1 VLDASARAPAA
12 PARGGTLRRGQGPGT
27 SRWKRRVA
35 PYLFILPTLVGIAV
49 FTVYPLADSFYHAF
63 TNWTGF
69 GAAKWIGLGNF
80 RYLFTQ
86 DPTFWPSL
94 RATGYF
100 VLLSVPAGIIFG
112 LALAV
117 LVNRA
122 FAGVRIFRTIFYLP
136 VVLPSIAVLTLW
148 QYIYDPAYGLANQVL
163 HALGLPTSQWLN
175 STTMAM
181 PAIVIIGLWGVG
193 GSMIIFLSALQNVP
207 AEIYEAARVDGAS
220 APRVFFSITLPMI
233 TPLLLLEL
241 ILGLSLSFQAFN
253 QIQVLTKGGPNQ
265 ATNLFM
271 YKIYTDAFGGYSQL
285 GLACAEAWI
294 LFLII
299 MAVTVVILKSS
310 SMWVFDDGR
319 G

>member
-1 VLDASARAPAA
+1 MLDASARAPAA
-12 PARGGTLRRGQGPGT
+12 PDRGGSLRRGQGPWT
-27 SRWKRRVA
+27 SRWKRRVS
-35 PYLFILPTLVGIAV
+35 PYLYILPTLIGIAV
-49 FTVYPLADSFYHAF
+49 FTVYPLASSLYHAF
-63 TNWTGF
+63 TNWTGL

-100 VLLSVPAGIIFG
+100 VLLGVPSGIILG

-122 FAGVRIFRTIFYLP
+122 FTGVRIFRTIFYLP

-148 QYIYDPAYGLANQVL
+148 QYIFDPAYGLANQIL

-175 STTMAM
+175 SSTMAM
-181 PAIVIIGLWGVG
+181 PSIVIIGLWGVG
-193 GSMIIFLSALQNVP
+193 GSMIIFLAALQNVP
-207 AEIYEAARVDGAS
+207 TEIYEAARVDGAS

-241 ILGLSLSFQAFN
+241 ILGLTLSFQAFN
-253 QIQVLTKGGPNQ
+253 QIAVLTKGGPNQ

-285 GLACAEAWI
+285 GLASAEAWI

-299 MAVTVVILKSS
+299 MAVTIAVFRSS
-310 SMWVFDDGR
+310 RMWVFSDGQ